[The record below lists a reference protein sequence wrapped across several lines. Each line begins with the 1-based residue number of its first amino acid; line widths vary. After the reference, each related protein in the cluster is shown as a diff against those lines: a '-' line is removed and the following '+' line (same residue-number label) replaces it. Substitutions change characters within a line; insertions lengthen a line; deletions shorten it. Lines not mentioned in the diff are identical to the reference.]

1 MGKAQDE
8 DFDNEDEA
16 ISDEE
21 AGMMDFDDEESI
33 PAESQP
39 AARTDHTARM
49 RLEALRERQ
58 ALRRAI
64 YDDLYQDDDLGDY

>member
-8 DFDNEDEA
+8 DFDNEDETM
-16 ISDEE
+16 SDEE
-21 AGMMDFDDEESI
+21 TGMMDFDDEGAISDDT
-33 PAESQP
+33 QP

-64 YDDLYQDDDLGDY
+64 YDDLYQDDDLGDD